1 MELAISARDK
11 MKIHQ
16 EAIDQIENFKM
27 PDNMGFGKVLL
38 PIMAQ
43 AEFKDGKWTELEI
56 TPYKKLELDPTCK
69 VLHYGQEIFEGMKA
83 YNYKG
88 NGPNLFRPDE
98 NFERFNFSARRMAM
112 PEVPEEIFMGAVE
125 QITWLGREFVPKRNG
140 ESLYIR
146 PFMIATENNLGI
158 KPSEEFLFMVI
169 ASPVG
174 SYFDGGSIKVLIE
187 RDMVRAVRGGMGAAK
202 TGGNYAGSLLS
213 AIRTKELGFDQNLW
227 LSAEDHDSIEELSG
241 MNFFAVINGELH
253 TPKLTDTILNGIT
266 RKSII
271 EIAKSEGIKVVERKI
286 SIDELFK
293 QIKSDECSECFA
305 CGTAVIITPINSLH
319 DPSGFAAHLKS
330 TNGPITRKLRET
342 LLGVQELSIEDKF
355 GWTKKL
361 NM

>member
-1 MELAISARDK
+1 MNITE
-11 MKIHQ
+11 
-16 EAIDQIENFKM
+16 EAIKQIESFSM
-27 PDNMGFGKVLL
+27 PDNVGFGKVLL

-43 AEFKDGKWTELEI
+43 ATYKDGKWSTLEI
-56 TPYKKLELDPTCK
+56 TEYKKIELDPTCK

-83 YNYKG
+83 YNFNG

-125 QITWLGREFVPKRNG
+125 QITWLGRKFVPRRDG

-158 KPSEEFLFMVI
+158 KPSEEFLFLLI

-174 SYFDGGSIKVLIE
+174 SYFSGSATIKVLIE
-187 RDMVRAVRGGMGAAK
+187 REMVRAVKGGMGNAK

-213 AIRTKELGFDQNLW
+213 AIRTKEKGFDQNLW
-227 LSAEDHDSIEELSG
+227 LSAQDHDSIEELSG
-241 MNFFAVINGELH
+241 MNFFAVINDELH

-271 EIAKSEGIKVVERKI
+271 DIARNEGITVVERKM
-286 SIDELFK
+286 SIDKLFE
-293 QIKSDECSECFA
+293 QIKSDECTECFA

-319 DPSGFAAHLKS
+319 DPSGFAAHLKFA
-330 TNGPITRKLRET
+330 NGPMTKKLREI
-342 LLGVQELSIEDKF
+342 LLGIQQKTVEDKF
-355 GWTKKL
+355 GWVKDISL
-361 NM
+361 

>member
-1 MELAISARDK
+1 

-16 EAIDQIENFKM
+16 EAKNNIENFKM

-43 AEFKDGKWTELEI
+43 AIFKDGKWSELEI
-56 TPYKKLELDPTCK
+56 LPYKKLELDPTCK

-83 YNYKG
+83 YNYNE

-98 NFERFNFSARRMAM
+98 NFNRFNFSARRMAM

-125 QITWLGREFVPKRNG
+125 TITGMGSNFVPRRSG

-146 PFMIATENNLGI
+146 PFMFATESSLGI
-158 KPSEEFLFMVI
+158 KPSEEFLFLIV

-174 SYFDGGSIKVLIE
+174 SYFTGGSIKVLIE
-187 RDMVRAVRGGMGAAK
+187 REMVRAVRGGIGNAK

-213 AIRTKELGFDQNLW
+213 AIRTKEKGFDQNLW
-227 LSAEDHDSIEELSG
+227 LSAEDHESIEELSG
-241 MNFFAVINGELH
+241 MNFFAVINDELY

-271 EIAKSEGIKVVERKI
+271 EIAKSEGTKVNEVKMSINDLFSKIKDG
-286 SIDELFK
+286 S
-293 QIKSDECSECFA
+293 CTECFS
-305 CGTAVIITPINSLH
+305 CGTAVIITPIDSIH
-319 DPSGFAAHLKS
+319 DPSGKAAYLKHA
-330 TNGPITRKLRET
+330 NGPVTRNLRET
-342 LLGVQELSIEDKF
+342 LLGIQEKTIEDKF
-355 GWTKKL
+355 GWIKDI
-361 NM
+361 N